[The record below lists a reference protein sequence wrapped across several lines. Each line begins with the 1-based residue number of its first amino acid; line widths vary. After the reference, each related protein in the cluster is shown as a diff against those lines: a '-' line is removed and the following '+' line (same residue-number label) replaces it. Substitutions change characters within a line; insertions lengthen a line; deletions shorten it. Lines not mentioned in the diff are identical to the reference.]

1 MIKHL
6 YKLIAVVA
14 IVGLTFSCS
23 SPKRTDKSGKT
34 TDSVETAE
42 IDSSYEDRSSLHE
55 YIVRWTK
62 MQKKLL
68 DILFGA
74 SGLMKGKM
82 TFQGSR
88 YSKR

>member
-34 TDSVETAE
+34 TDSVETA
-42 IDSSYEDRSSLHE
+42 
-55 YIVRWTK
+55 
-62 MQKKLL
+62 
-68 DILFGA
+68 
-74 SGLMKGKM
+74 
-82 TFQGSR
+82 
-88 YSKR
+88 